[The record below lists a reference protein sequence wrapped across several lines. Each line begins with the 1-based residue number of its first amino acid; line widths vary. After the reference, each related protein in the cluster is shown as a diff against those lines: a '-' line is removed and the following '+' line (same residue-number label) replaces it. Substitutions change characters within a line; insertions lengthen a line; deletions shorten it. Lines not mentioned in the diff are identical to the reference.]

1 MQRDFSIFR
10 PGSGLVGAFCAPLRR
25 CFLPALTA
33 LAPVAGQLLGGMG
46 GGGGAGGAAA
56 AATPDAIDNTANFG
70 AVNFGNKY
78 IGDTAVKAAPAII
91 TASDSSPSWT
101 KFLPWIV
108 VGVVGLFAVILI
120 PFGARRR

>member
-1 MQRDFSIFR
+1 MHRDFSIFR
-10 PGSGLVGAFCAPLRR
+10 PGSGFVGALCAPFRR
-25 CFLPALTA
+25 HFLPALTA

-56 AATPDAIDNTANFG
+56 PAPDAIDNTATFG

-91 TASDSSPSWT
+91 TASESAPSWT

-108 VGVVGLFAVILI
+108 AGVVALFAVILI